1 MSKLASLEQFWRDL
15 VLNFSGSKKLNEAI
29 AISYPKAPFFAV
41 NHIADVKATEKTA
54 TTLLNNAESFFHTQK
69 VPFSSF
75 RISPQTPSTFKNC
88 LEENGFLAQSDQSV
102 MIYSKT
108 LPPQFSNSQD
118 TTVKVVE
125 NTKDVEVMSDLMM
138 EIFEMP
144 KEWRQGFLEFNLE
157 SFQRGWRFY
166 LANVK
171 GQPVGT
177 CALFSSGGVS
187 GIFNVGTLKQCRG
200 YGTGSALTIQAL
212 KDSMTIGNRLHSLQ
226 AETGGN
232 AERLYMKL
240 GFVVDHQIQFYAKD
254 LTIQP

>member
-1 MSKLASLEQFWRDL
+1 MSNLASLEQFWCDL
-15 VLNFSGSKKLNEAI
+15 VLNFRGSKKLDDAI

-41 NHIADVKATEKTA
+41 NHVADVKAKEESSA
-54 TTLLNNAESFFHTQK
+54 NLLVEAEGFFRSQK

-75 RISPQTPSTFKNC
+75 RISPQTPSTFRNC

-108 LPPQFSNSQD
+108 ALPQFSNSQG
-118 TTVKVVE
+118 TTVKAVE
-125 NTKDVEVMSDLMM
+125 NMEDVEVMSDLMM

-144 KEWRQGFLEFNLE
+144 PEWKQGFLEFNVE

-166 LANVK
+166 LAYVDDE
-171 GQPVGT
+171 PVGT

-187 GIFNVGTLKQCRG
+187 GIFNVGTLKQYRG

-212 KDSMTIGNRLHSLQ
+212 KDSMAEGNVLHSLQ
-226 AETGGN
+226 AECGGN
-232 AERLYMKL
+232 AERLYLKL
-240 GFVVDHQIQFYAKD
+240 GFVVDHKIQFYAKD
-254 LTIQP
+254 LT